1 MNTTSA
7 TLDQFGWSSAAAF
20 RAALAVVMQD
30 AQGTGQEERAMI
42 STGHVIPPEAF
53 APGGDIEDHFR
64 QLTPAG
70 QAGAD
75 LAMRVIGHPDDGGCV
90 VDVAARH
97 QRTSHLI
104 TGSADAQARQDFAA
118 GYLVAARQLLRQWQI
133 AAEGDLG
140 RLGAGAG

>member
-1 MNTTSA
+1 MAGGPGPRPSPAPEPAQAARKPSEEPVNTTPA
-7 TLDQFGWSSAAAF
+7 TLYQFGWSGAAAF

-75 LAMRVIGHPDDGGCV
+75 QAMRVIGQPADGGCV
-90 VDVAARH
+90 VDVAPRH

-104 TGSADAQARQDFAA
+104 TRAA
-118 GYLVAARQLLRQWQI
+118 
-133 AAEGDLG
+133 
-140 RLGAGAG
+140 